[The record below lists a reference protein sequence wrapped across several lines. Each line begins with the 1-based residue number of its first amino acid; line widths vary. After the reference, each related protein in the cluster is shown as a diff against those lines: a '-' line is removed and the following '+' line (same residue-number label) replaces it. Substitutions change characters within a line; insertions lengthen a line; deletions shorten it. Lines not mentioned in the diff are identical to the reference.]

1 MLSNITTST
10 SIESQFDS
18 ALDLIR
24 HLRPQQVEKNLSNI
38 NDLVLDLTEEFLLD
52 IVNQPL
58 KVLRDRIVG
67 KDYLLCDYNRNG
79 DSYRSPW
86 TNTYTPPSNG
96 NLPSDSL
103 RQLEIE
109 ANQMFE
115 QYDKMPF
122 DSGVSSVYFWNLENG
137 FAGVILIKK
146 FYHGSS
152 TSEGCRDSIHVVVVE
167 EKQNDHSA
175 HYKLTS
181 TVMLWLNTDKTMS
194 GMMNLTGKL
203 IQQLESDHQIA
214 DFSQH
219 LINIGTIVE
228 QMENKIHQTLNSS
241 YSGKTKDILNS
252 LYNSGNIDE
261 SSNVTNKSN
270 YLNNILMEG
279 KNMSDVDFK
288 NFIKNQAPNFYWEIL
303 AERARIKLV
312 DQLREN
318 QQLHELLDELINERG
333 QLEEKKQQYENFKNI
348 IESTNGINSLL
359 LFKMLQLVQQKQQLT
374 QEKQQWLQE
383 KQQWLQE
390 KHELLQIIK
399 KK

>member
-1 MLSNITTST
+1 
-10 SIESQFDS
+10 
-18 ALDLIR
+18 
-24 HLRPQQVEKNLSNI
+24 
-38 NDLVLDLTEEFLLD
+38 
-52 IVNQPL
+52 
-58 KVLRDRIVG
+58 
-67 KDYLLCDYNRNG
+67 
-79 DSYRSPW
+79 
-86 TNTYTPPSNG
+86 
-96 NLPSDSL
+96 
-103 RQLEIE
+103 
-109 ANQMFE
+109 
-115 QYDKMPF
+115 
-122 DSGVSSVYFWNLENG
+122 
-137 FAGVILIKK
+137 
-146 FYHGSS
+146 
-152 TSEGCRDSIHVVVVE
+152 
-167 EKQNDHSA
+167 
-175 HYKLTS
+175 
-181 TVMLWLNTDKTMS
+181 MS

-214 DFSQH
+214 DFSH
-219 LINIGTIVE
+219 IINIGTIVE

-288 NFIKNQAPNFYWEIL
+288 IFIKNQAPNFYWEIL

-333 QLEEKKQQYENFKNI
+333 ELEEKKQQYENFKNI

-359 LFKMLQLVQQKQQLT
+359 LFKMLQLVQQKQQLA
-374 QEKQQWLQE
+374 QEKQQLTEE